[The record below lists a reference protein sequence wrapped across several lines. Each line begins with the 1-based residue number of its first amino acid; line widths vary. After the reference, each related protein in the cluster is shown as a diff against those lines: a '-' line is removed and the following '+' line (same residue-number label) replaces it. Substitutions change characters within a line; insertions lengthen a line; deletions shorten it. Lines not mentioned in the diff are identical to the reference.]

1 MAKKI
6 KKYKVGIDSE
16 TYAISMVESPAI
28 ESDFVALSKEEEKR
42 VFLESDERHMVYGA
56 ALIPDKDIYRNNGEQ
71 EFYIS
76 FTKESIEKMSQD
88 FMKNY
93 RQNEVTLDHEEMAN
107 DITITE
113 SWLVED
119 PYKDKANALGIN
131 VPKGT
136 WMVGMKVNQIDVW
149 ERVKSG
155 ELKGFSVESMISLED
170 FSKQNTNNMNIE
182 TNDNMFWD
190 KMKNILSEVFTSL
203 SMSKKDEDIV
213 KTMNEGTNTIEE
225 LAAMSG
231 FTSVEEY
238 QKEVEAIEAEL
249 EENAQ
254 PTEPTVET
262 PKTEEPAV
270 VEEPKVEEPKQTEEE
285 PKVEEKP
292 QENNAHLEELIN
304 SLKEEINALKEM
316 NNGLNDKVKE
326 LSKEPSTKP
335 VNTNAK
341 PSGAST
347 YSAWREQMRN
357 MIG

>member
-93 RQNEVTLDHEEMAN
+93 RQNEVTLDHDEMAN

-131 VPKGT
+131 VPKGS
-136 WMVGMKVNQIDVW
+136 WMIGMKVNQIDVW
-149 ERVKSG
+149 DRVKSG

-182 TNDNMFWD
+182 TNDMFWD
-190 KMKNILSEVFTSL
+190 KLKNILKDTF
-203 SMSKKDEDIV
+203 SKKVEEPTVD
-213 KTMNEGTNTIEE
+213 E
-225 LAAMSG
+225 LAANSG
-231 FTSVEEY
+231 FTNVEDY
-238 QKEVEAIEAEL
+238 QKEVEAVKAEL
-249 EENAQ
+249 EEQNAE
-254 PTEPTVET
+254 EPTVEHIV
-262 PKTEEPAV
+262 EPT
-270 VEEPKVEEPKQTEEE
+270 VEEPKPAEEPKVDEPAVEE

-292 QENNAHLEELIN
+292 KEDNTKHLEELIG

-316 NNGLNDKVKE
+316 NSGLSDKVKE
-326 LSKEPSTKP
+326 LSKEPSAKP

-341 PSGAST
+341 PSASDT
-347 YSAWREQMRN
+347 YSAWREQMRS

>member
-42 VFLESDERHMVYGA
+42 VFLESNERHMVYGA

-93 RQNEVTLDHEEMAN
+93 RQNEVTLDHDEMAN

-131 VPKGT
+131 VPNGT
-136 WMVGMKVNQIDVW
+136 WMIGMKVNQIDVW
-149 ERVKSG
+149 DRVKSG

-182 TNDNMFWD
+182 TNDMFWD
-190 KMKNILSEVFTSL
+190 KLKNILKDTF
-203 SMSKKDEDIV
+203 SKKVEEPTV
-213 KTMNEGTNTIEE
+213 EE
-225 LAAMSG
+225 LAANSG
-231 FTSVEEY
+231 FTNVEDY
-238 QKEVEAIEAEL
+238 QKEVEAVKAEL
-249 EENAQ
+249 EEQNAEE
-254 PTEPTVET
+254 PAEEPKVDEPTVEE
-262 PKTEEPAV
+262 PKPEEEPKVDEPV
-270 VEEPKVEEPKQTEEE
+270 VEEPKVEEKPKDDNT
-285 PKVEEKP
+285 K
-292 QENNAHLEELIN
+292 HLEELIG

-316 NNGLNDKVKE
+316 NSGLNDKVKE
-326 LSKEPSTKP
+326 LSKEPSAKP

-341 PSGAST
+341 PSAADT
-347 YSAWREQMRN
+347 YSAWREQMRS

>member
-16 TYAISMVESPAI
+16 TYAISMVEAPAI
-28 ESDFVALSKEEEKR
+28 ESDFVALSKEEEVKA
-42 VFLESDERHMVYGA
+42 FLESDERHMVYGA

-76 FTKESIEKMSQD
+76 FTKESIERMSQD

-155 ELKGFSVESMISLED
+155 ELKGFSVESMISLEE
-170 FSKQNTNNMNIE
+170 FSKNDNNMNIE
-182 TNDNMFWD
+182 TNDMGFWN
-190 KMKNILSEVFTSL
+190 KMKSILTEVFTSTSL
-203 SMSKKDEDIV
+203 AKQEVDTEESEASK
-213 KTMNEGTNTIEE
+213 
-225 LAAMSG
+225 
-231 FTSVEEY
+231 VEH
-238 QKEVEAIEAEL
+238 L
-249 EENAQ
+249 EEQAPTDEKPTVVET
-254 PTEPTVET
+254 PTEPQ
-262 PKTEEPAV
+262 EPIV
-270 VEEPKVEEPKQTEEE
+270 EPKVEEGKEEVKEE
-285 PKVEEKP
+285 PKEAGNESKP
-292 QENNAHLEELIN
+292 NPLEELVK
-304 SLKEEINALKEM
+304 SLTDEVKALKEM
-316 NNGLNDKVKE
+316 NEGLQTKIKDLGKQ
-326 LSKEPSTKP
+326 PSANP

-341 PSGAST
+341 PSKADT
-347 YSAWREQMRN
+347 YSAWRETMRN
-357 MIG
+357 YLS

>member
-93 RQNEVTLDHEEMAN
+93 RQNEVTLDHDEMAN

-131 VPKGT
+131 VPKGS
-136 WMVGMKVNQIDVW
+136 WMIGMKVNQIDVW

-182 TNDNMFWD
+182 TNDMFWD
-190 KMKNILSEVFTSL
+190 KLKNILKDTF
-203 SMSKKDEDIV
+203 SKKVE
-213 KTMNEGTNTIEE
+213 EQTIEE
-225 LAAMSG
+225 LAANSG
-231 FTSVEEY
+231 FTNVEDY
-238 QKEVEAIEAEL
+238 KKEVEAVKAEL
-249 EENAQ
+249 EEQNAEE
-254 PTEPTVET
+254 PAVEPTVEPT
-262 PKTEEPAV
+262 VEEPKPS
-270 VEEPKVEEPKQTEEE
+270 EEPKVEEPAVEE
-285 PKVEEKP
+285 PKVEDKP
-292 QENNAHLEELIN
+292 KEDNTKHLEELIG

-316 NNGLNDKVKE
+316 NSGLNDKVKE
-326 LSKEPSTKP
+326 LSKEPSAKP

-341 PSGAST
+341 PSAADT
-347 YSAWREQMRN
+347 YSAWREQMRS

>member
-203 SMSKKDEDIV
+203 SMSKKDEDVI

-238 QKEVEAIEAEL
+238 QKEVEAIKAEL

-270 VEEPKVEEPKQTEEE
+270 VEEPKVEEPKPTEEA
-285 PKVEEKP
+285 PKVEEKT

-335 VNTNAK
+335 VNTNANQAVQALIQLGENK
-341 PSGAST
+341 
-347 YSAWREQMRN
+347 
-357 MIG
+357 

>member
-1 MAKKI
+1 MTKKI

-113 SWLVED
+113 SSLVED
-119 PYKDKANALGIN
+119 PYKDKANALGSN

-182 TNDNMFWD
+182 TNDMGFWN
-190 KMKNILSEVFTSL
+190 KMKEVLAEVF
-203 SMSKKDEDIV
+203 SKKEGDIEPID
-213 KTMNEGTNTIEE
+213 MEE
-225 LAAMSG
+225 LAANSG
-231 FTSVEEY
+231 FTNVEEY
-238 QKEVEAIEAEL
+238 EKEVEAVKEEL
-249 EENAQ
+249 GEQNA
-254 PTEPTVET
+254 PTEPQAQEPTVET
-262 PKTEEPAV
+262 PKTEEPV
-270 VEEPKVEEPKQTEEE
+270 TEEPNVEEPKPTEEAQ
-285 PKVEEKP
+285 KAEEKP
-292 QENNAHLEELIN
+292 QENNKHLEELIN

-341 PSGAST
+341 PSAADT
-347 YSAWREQMRN
+347 YSAWREQLRN
-357 MIG
+357 MIR

>member
-6 KKYKVGIDSE
+6 KRYKVGIDSE

-28 ESDFVALSKEEEKR
+28 ESDFVALSKEAEKR
-42 VFLESDERHMVYGA
+42 MFLASDERHMCYGA

-76 FTKESIEKMSQD
+76 FTRESIEKMSQD

-131 VPKGT
+131 VPQGT
-136 WMVGMKVNQIDVW
+136 WMIGMKVNQIDVW

-170 FSKQNTNNMNIE
+170 FTKQNSNNMNIE
-182 TNDNMFWD
+182 TNEMFWD
-190 KMKNILSEVFTSL
+190 KLKNILKDTF
-203 SMSKKDEDIV
+203 SKKAESDVEPIDMEDLS
-213 KTMNEGTNTIEE
+213 GQ
-225 LAAMSG
+225 SG
-231 FTSVEEY
+231 FTSVEDY
-238 QKEVEAIEAEL
+238 NREVNAINEEL
-249 EENAQ
+249 EENGTQ
-254 PTEPTVET
+254 
-262 PKTEEPAV
+262 EPAV
-270 VEEPKVEEPKQTEEE
+270 EQITQEPQAAEEVEEGNGGENEPSSEGSGESESRLQDIAK
-285 PKVEEKP
+285 
-292 QENNAHLEELIN
+292 LEELVG
-304 SLKEEINALKEM
+304 SLQHEIEALKTM
-316 NNGLNDKVKE
+316 NSGLEDKVKE
-326 LSKEPSTKP
+326 LSKEPSVKP

-341 PSGAST
+341 PSGADSYST
-347 YSAWREQMRN
+347 WREQLRN

>member
-28 ESDFVALSKEEEKR
+28 ESDFVALSKEEEVK
-42 VFLESDERHMVYGA
+42 VFLESEERHMVYGA

-131 VPKGT
+131 VPQGT

-155 ELKGFSVESMISLED
+155 ELKGFSVESMISLEE
-170 FSKQNTNNMNIE
+170 FSKNDNKMNIE
-182 TNDNMFWD
+182 TNDMFWD
-190 KMKNILSEVFTSL
+190 KLKNILKDTF
-203 SMSKKDEDIV
+203 SKKVE
-213 KTMNEGTNTIEE
+213 EPTIEE
-225 LAAMSG
+225 LAANSG
-231 FTSVEEY
+231 FTNVEEY
-238 QKEVEAIEAEL
+238 QNEVEAIKEEMEL
-249 EENAQ
+249 EEQNA
-254 PTEPTVET
+254 PTEPQAQEPTVEA
-262 PKTEEPAV
+262 PKVEEPAV
-270 VEEPKVEEPKQTEEE
+270 VEEPKVEEPKPTEEA
-285 PKVEEKP
+285 PKAEEKP

-326 LSKEPSTKP
+326 LSKEPSAKP

-341 PSGAST
+341 PSAADT

>member
-28 ESDFVALSKEEEKR
+28 ESDFVALSKEEEVK
-42 VFLESDERHMVYGA
+42 VFLESDKRHMVYGA

-136 WMVGMKVNQIDVW
+136 WMIGMKVNQIDVW

-155 ELKGFSVESMISLED
+155 ELKGFSVESMISLEE
-170 FSKQNTNNMNIE
+170 FSKNDNNMNIE
-182 TNDNMFWD
+182 TNDMGFWN
-190 KMKNILSEVFTSL
+190 KMKSILTEVFTSTSL
-203 SMSKKDEDIV
+203 AKQEVDTEESEASKVEHL
-213 KTMNEGTNTIEE
+213 EE
-225 LAAMSG
+225 QAPM
-231 FTSVEEY
+231 VEEPTV
-238 QKEVEAIEAEL
+238 VET
-249 EENAQ
+249 
-254 PTEPTVET
+254 PTEPQ
-262 PKTEEPAV
+262 EPIV
-270 VEEPKVEEPKQTEEE
+270 EPKVEEGKEEVKEEPQKPQEE
-285 PKVEEKP
+285 PKP
-292 QENNAHLEELIN
+292 NPLEELVK
-304 SLKEEINALKEM
+304 SLTDEVKALKEM
-316 NNGLNDKVKE
+316 NEGLQTKIKDLGKQ
-326 LSKEPSTKP
+326 PSANP

-341 PSGAST
+341 PKVST
-347 YSAWREQMRN
+347 GVEGSAYQNWREQMRN
-357 MIG
+357 MMGY